1 MTHTTDKQY
10 ADLLAR
16 LYEITVQTPER
27 REMTRQQERE
37 WLVEDLMN
45 ECGEAVW

>member
-1 MTHTTDKQY
+1 MTHTTDKDY

-16 LYEITVQTPER
+16 LAAIPAQAPCK

-37 WLVEDLMN
+37 WLAEDLMA

>member
-1 MTHTTDKQY
+1 MKTTDQQY

-16 LYEITVQTPER
+16 LSAIPAKAPQK

-37 WLVEDLMN
+37 WLAEDLMA

>member
-1 MTHTTDKQY
+1 MTTDKDY

-16 LYEITVQTPER
+16 LAAIPAQAPQK

-37 WLVEDLMN
+37 WLAEDLMN
-45 ECGEAVW
+45 KCGEAVW

>member
-1 MTHTTDKQY
+1 MIHTTDQQY

-16 LYEITVQTPER
+16 LSAIPAQAPQR
-27 REMTRQQERE
+27 REQTRQQERE

>member
-1 MTHTTDKQY
+1 MTRTTDKDY

-16 LYEITVQTPER
+16 LAAIPAQATQK

-37 WLVEDLMN
+37 WLAEDLLA

>member
-1 MTHTTDKQY
+1 MKTTDNDY

-16 LYEITVQTPER
+16 LNSIPAQALQR

-37 WLVEDLMN
+37 WLAEDLMN

>member
-1 MTHTTDKQY
+1 MTHTTDKDY

-16 LYEITVQTPER
+16 LSAIQAKAPQQ

-45 ECGEAVW
+45 ECGEAAW